1 MSSSAGPQRETEIL
15 RMQVET
21 FYQVNKFISSIDN
34 LEELLNLI
42 MQEAEA
48 AVEAEASCI
57 ALYDPADN
65 RLHMKFAT
73 GEKSEAVRHLSQPI
87 EQGILGAAAATNT
100 FVLVDDAQNDPRW
113 NPAPDSETGF
123 TTRSILATPIRRRDE
138 LLGVLE
144 VINKRGDPR
153 FTEVDGRLLE
163 VVANQAA
170 IAIENAR
177 MFEQMVQSE
186 QLSVIGRMAASII
199 HDLKKPMA
207 VIRGFAEL
215 LANPDMDPERRQT
228 FSGLILEDV
237 DRFLSMT
244 QELLDYSRGDI
255 SLQPVDVQLGD
266 WIERTLDFLNED
278 MESSG
283 VHVIMVLDYRGSV
296 RIDAE
301 RLRRV
306 LINIAG
312 NSADAMSA
320 GGTLTLTTRK
330 GDNFWELAIED
341 TGSGIPQDLRG
352 RIFEPF
358 VTSGKED
365 GTGLGLAIASEIVTG
380 HGGDIRV
387 ESRVAGEE
395 EGKAPGS
402 TFFMRIPFEL
412 PESAQA
418 AD

>member
-1 MSSSAGPQRETEIL
+1 TGTE
-15 RMQVET
+15 
-21 FYQVNKFISSIDN
+21 
-34 LEELLNLI
+34 
-42 MQEAEA
+42 
-48 AVEAEASCI
+48 
-57 ALYDPADN
+57 
-65 RLHMKFAT
+65 
-73 GEKSEAVRHLSQPI
+73 SEGVRQLSQPI
-87 EQGILGAAAATNT
+87 EQGILGAAARTNT
-100 FVLVDDAQNDPRW
+100 FVLVDDAQSDPRW
-113 NPAPDSETGF
+113 DSTADRTTGY

-144 VINKRGDPR
+144 VLNKRGSPR
-153 FTEVDGRLLE
+153 FTEIDGRLLE

-177 MFEQMVQSE
+177 LFEQMVQSE
-186 QLSVIGRMAASII
+186 QMSVIGRMAASII

-215 LANPDMDPERRQT
+215 LANPDMDAEKRRT

-255 SLQPVDVQLGD
+255 SLQLVDVQLGD
-266 WIERTLDFLNED
+266 WIERILNFLKED

-283 VHVIMVLDYRGSV
+283 VDVVTRLDYRGAV

-301 RLRRV
+301 RMRRV

-312 NSADAMSA
+312 NAADAMSA
-320 GGTLTLTTRK
+320 GGTLTLATRK

-341 TGSGIPQDLRG
+341 TGTGIPQDLRD
-352 RIFEPF
+352 RIFQPF
-358 VTSGKED
+358 VTSGKEH
-365 GTGLGLAIASEIVTG
+365 GTGLGLAIAREIVTG

-387 ESRVAGEE
+387 ETRVAGEE
-395 EGKAPGS
+395 DGKAPGS

-412 PESAQA
+412 PDPAGA